1 MPEPILSDYFYGDES
16 EEFVFFKIPRQL
28 ITSPKFKHVSTDA
41 KLLYGMLLDR
51 MSLSARNG
59 WYDDTGRVYIYYSV
73 DEICGDMTC
82 GRDKAMKLLAEL
94 DTKKGVGLIER
105 VKQGQG
111 KPTKIYVKRFTTRTI
126 PEVPPSP
133 GPEPFAPI
141 SEVGKA
147 DVQKSEIPTSRGR
160 KNRLPD
166 VGNSDPNYTKRNQKK
181 IIQTD
186 PSISPRDPPAV
197 LGMDR
202 YEQRE
207 EVKANIDYDHL
218 RREHPFDDILAKV
231 RPRIYGIS
239 MHKFDLSDKDMVI
252 AITVPKS
259 ISRPHAVNDGN
270 KDNFY
275 IRHSNG
281 VTNMSLDDL
290 RREILSSASYQT
302 EIKRFRQDRIAMIMS
317 NEYIRNFE
325 EGAKLVLHLIPLW
338 SLDIGNA
345 VDLNALD
352 SWTSRNG
359 FCPMSGGGYESI
371 YCAEGRLSFSIPH
384 NSNDVQSSMLVMRNG
399 IIEVVDSRMMNYDRK
414 HKEVYHWNE
423 LERIIYKKINDCGTL
438 LEKLNAPRPWYISA
452 AIVNGKEYRTSDAWN
467 GQSECLH
474 SNYIQSVDCLWND
487 EQSLNE
493 IIQPCFD
500 ALANAFGYRKSGID
514 FASDKIK

>member
-1 MPEPILSDYFYGDES
+1 MDLTLETFYNLVNEQVAEDNKTEFKVFSFPAGKVLADQKEKLQKEIAAFANAEGGTIYIGIDEGDNKVAS
-16 EEFVFFKIPRQL
+16 QV
-28 ITSPKFKHVSTDA
+28 V
-41 KLLYGMLLDR
+41 
-51 MSLSARNG
+51 
-59 WYDDTGRVYIYYSV
+59 
-73 DEICGDMTC
+73 
-82 GRDKAMKLLAEL
+82 
-94 DTKKGVGLIER
+94 GVGCGSDKFDQIQLAI
-105 VKQGQG
+105 QG
-111 KPTKIYVKRFTTRTI
+111 
-126 PEVPPSP
+126 S
-133 GPEPFAPI
+133 
-141 SEVGKA
+141 
-147 DVQKSEIPTSRGR
+147 
-160 KNRLPD
+160 L
-166 VGNSDPNYTKRNQKK
+166 
-181 IIQTD
+181 
-186 PSISPRDPPAV
+186 
-197 LGMDR
+197 
-202 YEQRE
+202 
-207 EVKANIDYDHL
+207 
-218 RREHPFDDILAKV
+218 LAKV